1 MKIKGN
7 YIGKKDSRA
16 FTLVELLATIAILGL
31 VVSITVFTGIRLIK
45 NGKEKTYQT
54 TKNNIEKYANN
65 YLVENGDRL
74 FYLSKNDKSDIE
86 YQCVTLKNLIDTG
99 YFDTKLLDSKV
110 AEGISPKESDYVYIE
125 RDIRSKSIKKNVY
138 IQSSDNEYKKTCDG
152 AVKAEM
158 DIAFLIDTGDKDRVA
173 RGYYKTVDI
182 TIIYKLK
189 NANNIN
195 DYEYG
200 YGYSN
205 DKIEL
210 LKDNGNEKVVRV
222 SDNGTLIGMINY
234 LKKKAY
240 EDSIIID
247 MIDNDGPII
256 TLGDYKKGFVRGET
270 SVNLNV
276 YDEKI
281 GVDSSSFT
289 RDDIIVTVG
298 DKKVDTNDL
307 NLTDI
312 GNGNYKLTVKNKQY
326 DGKVVISID
335 KDKVLDKLGN
345 GNDAVKVEP
354 DISFDNTPPIIVNID
369 NASGEKWSNKDFS
382 LILSAKEEGSGM
394 TNWQYTYNEN
404 ANSTGSDHNNDW
416 VVYSGS
422 DKDSFTTSPFSAER
436 NQLVYVR
443 ACDKVGNCSE
453 KGSTYIRID
462 KTAPTGEISL
472 SENSKTITGTANV
485 SDALSGL
492 SGTYEW
498 KISTSST
505 CDSTVS
511 GFVSSSSSTYEVTV
525 SGTGTYYACL
535 KVSDKAGNVA
545 YFSQQVNVA
554 EDLSCWYLDGY
565 NTYCRYEPNIKKG
578 GDNIYSQKI
587 WNSKTNTY
595 YYSQKLWESG
605 TYFNIDGWTYGTDD
619 KGNGNS
625 TIWYHSKTY
634 NCYLISTYL
643 KEREPRGSCPG
654 WNGNAADGWANCTCN
669 TNSDCGQTGNIVK
682 NVYCDTSMKSG
693 KSKEEGLYMC
703 VWQAGTSNQYNTCW

>member
-31 VVSITVFTGIRLIK
+31 VISITVFTGIRLIK
-45 NGKEKTYQT
+45 NGREKTYQT
-54 TKNNIEKYANN
+54 TKNNIERYANN

-138 IQSSDNEYKKTCDG
+138 IQSFDNEYKKTCDG

-200 YGYSN
+200 YEYSN

-234 LKKKAY
+234 LREKAY

-247 MIDNDGPII
+247 MIDNDGTII

-281 GVDSSSFT
+281 GVDGSSFT

-312 GNGNYKLTVKNKQY
+312 GNDNYKLTVKNKQY

-335 KDKVLDKLGN
+335 KGKVLDKLGN

-354 DISFDNTPPIIVNID
+354 DITFDNKKPTCSLNVNNTTIIGNYNDDESGIEYYGYSSSMNETS
-369 NASGEKWSNKDFS
+369 NANKT
-382 LILSAKEEGSGM
+382 I
-394 TNWQYTYNEN
+394 
-404 ANSTGSDHNNDW
+404 NSTGTY
-416 VVYSGS
+416 VFYVK
-422 DKDSFTTSPFSAER
+422 DKA
-436 NQLVYVR
+436 
-443 ACDKVGNCSE
+443 GNTNSCSLE
-453 KGSTYIRID
+453 VIGT
-462 KTAPTGEISL
+462 
-472 SENSKTITGTANV
+472 NSKQEC
-485 SDALSGL
+485 SGYK
-492 SGTYEW
+492 T
-498 KISTSST
+498 
-505 CDSTVS
+505 
-511 GFVSSSSSTYEVTV
+511 TV
-525 SGTGTYYACL
+525 SGTCTCERTVDNSGTAAVVENGTCVGYHQCKCKSSGARPFDFYGC
-535 KVSDKAGNVA
+535 KSSRVCTKYTTSYNCV
-545 YFSQQVNVA
+545 
-554 EDLSCWYLDGY
+554 DGY
-565 NTYCRYEPNIKKG
+565 TKINNNYCY
-578 GDNIYSQKI
+578 
-587 WNSKTNTY
+587 
-595 YYSQKLWESG
+595 
-605 TYFNIDGWTYGTDD
+605 
-619 KGNGNS
+619 
-625 TIWYHSKTY
+625 
-634 NCYLISTYL
+634 
-643 KEREPRGSCPG
+643 
-654 WNGNAADGWANCTCN
+654 
-669 TNSDCGQTGNIVK
+669 K
-682 NVYCDTSMKSG
+682 N
-693 KSKEEGLYMC
+693 
-703 VWQAGTSNQYNTCW
+703 N